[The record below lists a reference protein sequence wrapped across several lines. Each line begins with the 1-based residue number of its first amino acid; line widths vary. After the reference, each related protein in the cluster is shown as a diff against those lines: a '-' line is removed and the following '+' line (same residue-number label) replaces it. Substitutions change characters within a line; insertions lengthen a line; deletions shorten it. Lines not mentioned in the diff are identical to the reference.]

1 VLVALSIALLTG
13 YFGEGPGGI
22 LHGFQRGAQEV
33 LHPIETG
40 VSRATKPFRDLAGWV
55 GDNLDAKG
63 QNDKLKKDNAE
74 LRKQVT
80 QAQVATRENEQLR
93 KMVGLPQKPGYP
105 SGTDPVAA
113 HVIASSPSVWYSTVQ
128 IDKGTGDGVRVDQA
142 VVTGDGLIGRVTAV
156 TGGTATIT
164 LITDGDSNVSAEVLP
179 SGARGVLSPDVGN
192 PDDMQLTYVKSKQI
206 KKGDTLVTSG
216 STSQKLESF
225 FPKGIPIGT
234 VKRVDLSELEGSG
247 KIHIQPFADFR
258 RLEIVQVLR
267 AKPAQSQTE
276 QPPNGVSG
284 PGAGTP

>member
-1 VLVALSIALLTG
+1 
-13 YFGEGPGGI
+13 
-22 LHGFQRGAQEV
+22 
-33 LHPIETG
+33 